1 MLYSSSRYKWTSLEG
16 LTQSVYTIESDVWSY
31 AIVLS
36 EICSLGDNPYVQ
48 HRTLSAGVSFV
59 PPGNASATRAHPL
72 DVDVPRWLVSCF
84 DMSSFLF
91 W

>member
-31 AIVLS
+31 AVVLT
-36 EICSLGDNPYVQ
+36 EICSLGDTPYVQ
-48 HRTLSAGVSFV
+48 FRTLSAGVSFV
-59 PPGNASATRAHPL
+59 PPGYASDIRAHPL

>member
-31 AIVLS
+31 GIVLS

-48 HRTLSAGVSFV
+48 YRTLSAGVSFIF
-59 PPGNASATRAHPL
+59 PGNASATRTTH
-72 DVDVPRWLVSCF
+72 W
-84 DMSSFLF
+84 M
-91 W
+91 